1 MNVAKRRLFS
11 SKSIRII
18 LTSDFSKLAANRTKI
33 FYNPVRNITLPT
45 VRIYSNTAYEH
56 TKEHITKSDT
66 IGKIQPK
73 LFLAFTCKICKSRIE
88 KHISKIA
95 YTKGV
100 VIVTCDGCQENHLI
114 ADNLGWFPNLKSMR
128 NIEEIMAAK
137 GEVEKKSVDGLQIQ
151 ETSPENDIHLTDKV
165 IKEKEN

>member
-1 MNVAKRRLFS
+1 MSVPIKRLFS

-18 LTSDFSKLAANRTKI
+18 LRSNFSKLAANHTKV
-33 FYNPVRNITLPT
+33 FCNPMKNTALPIVR
-45 VRIYSNTAYEH
+45 VYSNAAY
-56 TKEHITKSDT
+56 EHITKHDT

-88 KHISKIA
+88 KYISKTA

-100 VIVTCDGCQENHLI
+100 VIVRCDGCQENHLI

-137 GEVEKKSVDGLQIQ
+137 GEVVKKSVDGFQIQ
-151 ETSPENDIHLTDKV
+151 EPSPENDIHLTDKI
-165 IKEKEN
+165 IKES